1 MNSRRKVKQMRNR
14 GHRGIDVAEF
24 RQNERNEIAVGALVC
39 RREGRNDF
47 LEARITAK
55 RVPEG

>member
-1 MNSRRKVKQMRNR
+1 VNAAGNFKQAPHSGNR
-14 GHRGIDVAEF
+14 CIDLAEC
-24 RQNERNEIAVGALVC
+24 RQNERNEIAGALVF
-39 RREGRNDF
+39 RREGRDDF